1 MCTLALFRDVS
12 PSYPLVVA
20 ANRDE
25 FLDRPALPPALLQ
38 NPAGVV
44 AGKDL
49 EAGGTWLGC
58 RVSAGVMVAGLL
70 NRRLPSPRPAPAVP
84 LRSRGLLCLDA
95 LACGSV
101 DDVLALLADAAMERY
116 APFNLLLA
124 DLTRAVIV
132 DNHEAIAT
140 TELGS
145 GLSVLTNLAVNDP
158 RCPRLA
164 SAHAGFARTLPQLAA
179 GASAQQ
185 IVDALGGV
193 LRDHEGSADPTGTDP
208 FARVCV
214 HAGPYGTRSA
224 SIVLVDRDAGVRYFH
239 ADDAPCRAG
248 FEEIECRTRALA

>member
-25 FLDRPALPPALLQ
+25 YLDRPALPPALLAE
-38 NPAGVV
+38 PAGVV

-58 RVSAGVMVAGLL
+58 RVTAGAMVAGLL
-70 NRRLPSPRPAPAVP
+70 NRRLAQPRPAPTSP
-84 LRSRGLLCLDA
+84 PRSRGLLCLDA
-95 LACGSV
+95 LANGSV
-101 DDVLALLADAAMERY
+101 DDALTRLTDAGLERY

-124 DLTRAVIV
+124 DLGRAVIV
-132 DNHEAIAT
+132 DNHDGAET
-140 TELGS
+140 TELPG

-164 SAHAGFARTLPQLAA
+164 SAHAGFARALPRLAA
-179 GASAQQ
+179 GASAAE
-185 IVDALGGV
+185 ILDALGAV
-193 LRDHEGSADPTGTDP
+193 LRDHEGSADPTGSDP

-214 HAGPYGTRSA
+214 HAGPYGTRSS
-224 SIVLVDRDAGVRYFH
+224 SILLVDASGGVRYFH
-239 ADDAPCRAG
+239 ADDAPCRAD
-248 FEEIECRTRALA
+248 FREIDWRGSG